1 MVIIIKKIKN
11 GLHLNHRFLKEI
23 NYAEA
28 ESFIVLAKR
37 PIKSVQIQIK
47 ILKWKW
53 NFSKHDISQI
63 NYALK
68 LE

>member
-1 MVIIIKKIKN
+1 MIMMIIIIIIIIIIIVIIIKKIKN
-11 GLHLNHRFLKEI
+11 SLHLNHRFLKEV

-47 ILKWKW
+47 ILKRK
-53 NFSKHDISQI
+53 
-63 NYALK
+63 
-68 LE
+68 